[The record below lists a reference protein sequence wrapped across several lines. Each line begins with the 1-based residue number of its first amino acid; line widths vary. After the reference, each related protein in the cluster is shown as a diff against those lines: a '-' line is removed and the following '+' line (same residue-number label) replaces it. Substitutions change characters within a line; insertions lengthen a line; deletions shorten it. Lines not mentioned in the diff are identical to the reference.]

1 MSTQREFV
9 REYWIAAVVS
19 RIKGLPP
26 YWVPALRELAKDRCE
41 LSLSRENANRFS
53 SKNEARF
60 AARDFHRRL
69 AGEVLSRDAKICLVH
84 VVPKRKADGASLV
97 GFDDVQF
104 PVAHTYPDALADQ
117 WAQTEAVKVKLRNA
131 VHAARRWRML
141 ANAYRNNAASPLVVA
156 CLPDGLRCPTCGGKL
171 VGL

>member
-1 MSTQREFV
+1 MKLYDEQGNE
-9 REYWIAAVVS
+9 
-19 RIKGLPP
+19 
-26 YWVPALRELAKDRCE
+26 VP
-41 LSLSRENANRFS
+41 S
-53 SKNEARF
+53 
-60 AARDFHRRL
+60 
-69 AGEVLSRDAKICLVH
+69 
-84 VVPKRKADGASLV
+84 
-97 GFDDVQF
+97 
-104 PVAHTYPDALADQ
+104 AHYGGQ